1 MAKRFLAAVLLV
13 VLMAGGASAA
23 EKLKVWFDA
32 GGSMVRHFS
41 DGTDDAPLHWRDPQL
56 TFNTACF
63 GCHVSQIAK
72 NYDLSSDSIF
82 AVDGSLEM
90 LSTLLAGVPVTFD
103 FEQTN
108 GEKNQT
114 KVKTLVSG
122 KVLLNDASFKATNKQ
137 RATASF
143 QGQGVGPLSIN
154 GVEVGTVPP
163 STGG

>member
-1 MAKRFLAAVLLV
+1 MQGQNLRLFINEKVIAGATDCTVHVAATLEDNSTKDET
-13 VLMAGGASAA
+13 GGA
-23 EKLKVWFDA
+23 
-32 GGSMVRHFS
+32 
-41 DGTDDAPLHWRDPQL
+41 P
-56 TFNTACF
+56 
-63 GCHVSQIAK
+63 SQEFVGYT
-72 NYDLSSDSIF
+72 YDLSSDSIF

>member
-1 MAKRFLAAVLLV
+1 MQGQNLRLFINEKVIAGATDCTVHVAATLEDNSTKDET
-13 VLMAGGASAA
+13 GGA
-23 EKLKVWFDA
+23 
-32 GGSMVRHFS
+32 
-41 DGTDDAPLHWRDPQL
+41 P
-56 TFNTACF
+56 
-63 GCHVSQIAK
+63 SQEFVGYT
-72 NYDLSSDSIF
+72 YDLSSDSIF

-114 KVKTLVSG
+114 TVKTLVSG

-154 GVEVGTVPP
+154 GVEIGTVPP
-163 STGG
+163 GTGG